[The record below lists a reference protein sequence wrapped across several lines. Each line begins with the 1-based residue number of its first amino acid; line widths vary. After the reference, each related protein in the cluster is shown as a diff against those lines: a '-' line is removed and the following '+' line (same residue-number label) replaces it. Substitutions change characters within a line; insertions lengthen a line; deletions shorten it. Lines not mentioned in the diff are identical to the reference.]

1 MLNNI
6 VKFESIFL
14 KKIILFFFFIYST
27 FLLGQDTTTTYYL
40 IRHAEKELSNPE
52 NKNPHL
58 TQQGIERANNWKN
71 IFKEIPFDK
80 IYSTNFFRT
89 QETAIF
95 IAKDK
100 GIKIDKYKTNNTYNK
115 PFREDNKGKTILVV
129 GHSNTIPYLANKI
142 IGKDIYSSIDET
154 IHGNLYIISIV
165 NENVTYQLLKI
176 E

>member
-58 TQQGIERANNWKN
+58 TQQGIERANNW
-71 IFKEIPFDK
+71 
-80 IYSTNFFRT
+80 
-89 QETAIF
+89 
-95 IAKDK
+95 
-100 GIKIDKYKTNNTYNK
+100 
-115 PFREDNKGKTILVV
+115 
-129 GHSNTIPYLANKI
+129 
-142 IGKDIYSSIDET
+142 
-154 IHGNLYIISIV
+154 
-165 NENVTYQLLKI
+165 
-176 E
+176 